1 MFKKEPW
8 PIIGCN
14 STQGQMQSA
23 IHFNSQRKVRG
34 RWSKEKLRF
43 AVKTAANEKPW
54 SQNRRLEDAWKDIA
68 DKVNGLFSDEV
79 PLNPRVVKR
88 CILEEARRVYS
99 QSKSESAIDGMPADT
114 EYEAYCCEVV
124 KGVRFIHFCFLDN
137 ISNDTR
143 SRKGKGRATT
153 QEQENDCD
161 TELTRK
167 RLKTILPATSVMQGR
182 SDSNVPESSTAAK
195 ESNQR
200 KLPSS
205 EDLYTKI
212 VFGNGGDI
220 SNPISSSSSEK
231 PSEQE
236 NLMIGSTE
244 RTLDRTGVNTI
255 AFVDGMD
262 DKINRR
268 IDSLEN
274 KVDVLIQNQQKILN
288 VMAIMDKNRSLESIQ
303 RSQELE
309 RISSLLHQ
317 ILNKKAL
324 S

>member
-1 MFKKEPW
+1 
-8 PIIGCN
+8 
-14 STQGQMQSA
+14 MQSA

-54 SQNRRLEDAWKDIA
+54 SQHRRLEDAWKDVA
-68 DKVNGLFSDEV
+68 DKVNGVFSDEV

-99 QSKSESAIDGMPADT
+99 QPKSENAIDGMPADT

-124 KGVRFIHFCFLDN
+124 KG
-137 ISNDTR
+137 DTR
-143 SRKGKGRATT
+143 SRKGKGRAIT

-161 TELTRK
+161 AELTRK
-167 RLKTILPATSVMQGR
+167 RLKTILPATSVIQGR
-182 SDSNVPESSTAAK
+182 SDSNVPESSTTSK
-195 ESNQR
+195 ESKQE

-212 VFGNGGDI
+212 VFGSEGDI
-220 SNPISSSSSEK
+220 SNPISNSSSEK
-231 PSEQE
+231 PSEEE
-236 NLMIGSTE
+236 NLMIESTE
-244 RTLDRTGVNTI
+244 RTSNRTGVNTI
-255 AFVDGMD
+255 AFANDMD
-262 DKINRR
+262 DKIRRR